1 VNYNTPILKFL
12 DRLQQVR
19 PAGNDRWTALCP
31 AHEDR
36 SPSLSIRDTGDKI
49 LIHCHAG
56 CATDDVLA
64 AVGLTF
70 RDLYADEWRASY
82 AAATASHQGRRYSES
97 LLRDA
102 NPLDLERMVLRIA
115 DADRQAGKALSA
127 EDLARVE
134 VARMRLAAAREDV

>member
-1 VNYNTPILKFL
+1 MNYNMPILELL

-56 CATDDVLA
+56 CPTDDVLA
-64 AVGLTF
+64 AVGLSF
-70 RDLYADEWRASY
+70 RDLYADPWRASY
-82 AAATASHQGRRYSES
+82 ASATASPQGRRCAES
-97 LLRDA
+97 ILRDTD
-102 NPLDLERMVLRIA
+102 PLEVERMVLRIA
-115 DADRQAGKALSA
+115 DADRDAGKALSA

-134 VARMRLAAAREDV
+134 VARMRLSAAKEDA